1 MKALGAAVIFAASLL
16 AYMHCG
22 GLVGSTFVLMGV
34 GGGLLLGD
42 RE

>member
-1 MKALGAAVIFAASLL
+1 MKALGTAILIAACAL

-22 GLVGSTFVLMGV
+22 GLAGSTFVLMGV

-42 RE
+42 RG